1 MKCPKCG
8 SERIQFGTNTSGGG
22 FSFSDACCGSIIL
35 GPLGVLCGA
44 CGSDT
49 KTEEFW
55 ICQDCGYKFSNSEGQ
70 RNQKREERAKQ
81 ISKENYINDKRVKDE
96 VVKTYGTVTEAN
108 RAAAEV
114 LRKKNE
120 TSKKYNEALEKFIA
134 ESGDKKLKKLEKK
147 SEGASDRYFSFL
159 AFFLI
164 AGIVLLVLGLAP
176 IGLILLGIALFM
188 FLKEMWNTVFNK
200 ARVDVKFTNAS
211 PDNQKLYEE
220 MKAAEKEYDEWQKK
234 LTAISNC
241 DTYEQQQE
249 NQQ

>member
-35 GPLGVLCGA
+35 GPLGGLCGA

-55 ICQDCGYKFSNSEGQ
+55 ICQDCGNKFSNSEGQ
-70 RNQKREERAKQ
+70 RNQKREEQSKK
-81 ISKENYINDKRVKDE
+81 ILKENYIKEKQIRDA
-96 VVKTYGTVTEAN
+96 VVKQYGTVTEVNKTATD
-108 RAAAEV
+108 V

-120 TSKKYNEALEKFIA
+120 TSQRYNEALEKFVA
-134 ESGDKKLKKLEKK
+134 ESGDKKLKKLNKK
-147 SEGASDRYFSFL
+147 SEGGSDCYFSVL
-159 AFFLI
+159 TFFLI
-164 AGIVLLVLGLAP
+164 AGIALLVLGLAP

-234 LTAISNC
+234 LKAIGNC
-241 DTYEQQQE
+241 DIYEKQE

>member
-55 ICQDCGYKFSNSEGQ
+55 ICQDCGNKFSNSEGQ
-70 RNQKREERAKQ
+70 RNQRREEQAKQ
-81 ISKENYINDKRVKDE
+81 ISKENYVKDKHIRDE
-96 VVKTYGTVTEAN
+96 VVKQYGTVTEAN
-108 RAAAEV
+108 KTAAEV

-120 TSKKYNEALEKFIA
+120 TSKRYNEALEQFIA
-134 ESGDKKLKKLEKK
+134 ESGDKKLKKLDKK
-147 SEGASDRYFSFL
+147 SEGASDRYFSVL
-159 AFFLI
+159 TFFLI
-164 AGIVLLVLGLAP
+164 AGIALLVLGLAP

-188 FLKEMWNTVFNK
+188 FLKEMWDTIVNK
-200 ARVDVKFTNAS
+200 TRVDVIFANAS
-211 PDNQKLYEE
+211 PDNQKLYDE

-234 LTAISNC
+234 LKAISNC
-241 DTYEQQQE
+241 DTYEQQE

>member
-55 ICQDCGYKFSNSEGQ
+55 ICQGCGNKFSNSEGQ
-70 RNQKREERAKQ
+70 RNQRKEEQAKQ
-81 ISKENYINDKRVKDE
+81 ISKENYIKDRQIRDE
-96 VVKTYGTVTEAN
+96 VVKQYGAVTEAN
-108 RAAAEV
+108 KTAAEV

-120 TSKKYNEALEKFIA
+120 TSKRYNEALEQFIS
-134 ESGDKKLKKLEKK
+134 ESGDKKLKKLDKK
-147 SEGASDRYFSFL
+147 SEGASDRYFSVL

-164 AGIVLLVLGLAP
+164 AGIALLVLGLAP

-188 FLKEMWNTVFNK
+188 FLKEMWNTIFNK

-234 LTAISNC
+234 LKAISNC
-241 DTYEQQQE
+241 DTYEQQE

>member
-55 ICQDCGYKFSNSEGQ
+55 ICQDCGNKFSNSEGQ
-70 RNQKREERAKQ
+70 RNQKKEEQAKQ
-81 ISKENYINDKRVKDE
+81 ISKENYIKDKQIRDE
-96 VVKTYGTVTEAN
+96 VVKQYGTVSEAN
-108 RAAAEV
+108 KTAAEV

-120 TSKKYNEALEKFIA
+120 TSKRYNEALEKFIS
-134 ESGDKKLKKLEKK
+134 ESGDKKLKKLYKK
-147 SEGASDRYFSFL
+147 SEGASDRYFSVL
-159 AFFLI
+159 TFFLI
-164 AGIVLLVLGLAP
+164 AGIALLVLGLAP

-188 FLKEMWNTVFNK
+188 FLKEMWNTIVNET
-200 ARVDVKFTNAS
+200 RVDVKFANAS
-211 PDNQKLYEE
+211 PDNQKLYDE
-220 MKAAEKEYDEWQKK
+220 MKTAEKEYDEWQKK
-234 LTAISNC
+234 LKAIGNC
-241 DTYEQQQE
+241 DTYEQQE
-249 NQQ
+249 NKQ

>member
-55 ICQDCGYKFSNSEGQ
+55 ICQDCGNKFSNSEGQ
-70 RNQKREERAKQ
+70 RNQKREEQAKQ
-81 ISKENYINDKRVKDE
+81 ISKENYIKDKQIRDT
-96 VVKTYGTVTEAN
+96 VVKQYGTVTEAN
-108 RAAAEV
+108 KTAAEV

-120 TSKKYNEALEKFIA
+120 TSERYNEALEKFVA
-134 ESGDKKLKKLEKK
+134 ESGDKKLKKLNKK
-147 SEGASDRYFSFL
+147 SEGGSDRYFSVL
-159 AFFLI
+159 TFFLI
-164 AGIVLLVLGLAP
+164 AGIALLVLGLAP

-211 PDNQKLYEE
+211 PGNQKLYEE

-234 LTAISNC
+234 LKAIGNC
-241 DTYEQQQE
+241 DTYEQQE

>member
-55 ICQDCGYKFSNSEGQ
+55 ICQDCGNKFSNSEGQ
-70 RNQKREERAKQ
+70 RNQKKEEQAKQ
-81 ISKENYINDKRVKDE
+81 ISKENYIKDKQIRDE
-96 VVKTYGTVTEAN
+96 VVKQYSTVSEAN
-108 RAAAEV
+108 KTAAEV

-120 TSKKYNEALEKFIA
+120 TSKRYNEALEKFIS
-134 ESGDKKLKKLEKK
+134 ESGDKKLKKLYKK
-147 SEGASDRYFSFL
+147 SEGASDRYFSVL
-159 AFFLI
+159 TFFLI
-164 AGIVLLVLGLAP
+164 AGIALLVLGLAP

-188 FLKEMWNTVFNK
+188 FLKEMWNTIVNET
-200 ARVDVKFTNAS
+200 RVDVKFANAS
-211 PDNQKLYEE
+211 PDNQKLYDE
-220 MKAAEKEYDEWQKK
+220 MKTAEKEYDEWQKK
-234 LTAISNC
+234 LKAIGNC
-241 DTYEQQQE
+241 DTYEQQE
-249 NQQ
+249 NKQ

>member
-55 ICQDCGYKFSNSEGQ
+55 ICQDCGNKFSNSEGQ
-70 RNQKREERAKQ
+70 RNQRKEEQAKQ
-81 ISKENYINDKRVKDE
+81 ISKENYIKDKQIRDE
-96 VVKTYGTVTEAN
+96 VVKQYGTVTEAN
-108 RAAAEV
+108 KTAAEI

-120 TSKKYNEALEKFIA
+120 TAKCYNEACEKFVA
-134 ESGDKKLKKLEKK
+134 KSDNKKLKKVAKK
-147 SEGASDRYFSFL
+147 AAGASDRYFSFL

-176 IGLILLGIALFM
+176 IGLILLGIALIM
-188 FLKEMWNTVFNK
+188 FLKELWNAIINK
-200 ARVDVKFTNAS
+200 SFVDTKFTDAS

-220 MKAAEKEYDEWQKK
+220 MKAAEKEYEEWQKK
-234 LTAISNC
+234 LKAISNC
-241 DTYEQQQE
+241 DTYEQQE

>member
-8 SERIQFGTNTSGGG
+8 SERILFGTNTSGGG

-35 GPLGVLCGA
+35 GPLGLLCGA

-49 KTEEFW
+49 TTEEFW
-55 ICQDCGYKFSNSEGQ
+55 ICQDCGNKFSNSEGQ
-70 RNQKREERAKQ
+70 RNQKREEQAKQ
-81 ISKENYINDKRVKDE
+81 ISKENYTKDKQVRDTIVKQ
-96 VVKTYGTVTEAN
+96 YGTVTEAN
-108 RAAAEV
+108 KTAAEA

-120 TSKKYNEALEKFIA
+120 TSKRYNEALEKFIS
-134 ESGDKKLKKLEKK
+134 ESGDKKLKKLDKK
-147 SEGASDRYFSFL
+147 SEGASDRYFSIL

-164 AGIVLLVLGLAP
+164 AGIALLVLGLAP

-234 LTAISNC
+234 LKAISNC
-241 DTYEQQQE
+241 DTYEQQE

>member
-55 ICQDCGYKFSNSEGQ
+55 ICQDCGNKFSNSEGQ
-70 RNQKREERAKQ
+70 RNQKKEEQAKQ
-81 ISKENYINDKRVKDE
+81 ISKENYIKDKQIRDE
-96 VVKTYGTVTEAN
+96 VVKQYGTVSEAN
-108 RAAAEV
+108 KTAAEV

-120 TSKKYNEALEKFIA
+120 TSKRYNEALEKFIA
-134 ESGDKKLKKLEKK
+134 ESGNNKLKKLDKK
-147 SEGASDRYFSFL
+147 SEGGSDRYFSVL
-159 AFFLI
+159 TFFLI
-164 AGIVLLVLGLAP
+164 AGIALLVLGLAP

-188 FLKEMWNTVFNK
+188 FLKEIWNTVVNK
-200 ARVDVKFTNAS
+200 TRVDVIFASTS
-211 PDNQKLYEE
+211 PDNQKLYDEK
-220 MKAAEKEYDEWQKK
+220 KAAEKEYDEWQKK
-234 LTAISNC
+234 LKAIGNC
-241 DTYEQQQE
+241 DTYEQKE
-249 NQQ
+249 NQP

>member
-49 KTEEFW
+49 RTEEFW
-55 ICQDCGYKFSNSEGQ
+55 ICQDCGNKFSNSEGQ
-70 RNQKREERAKQ
+70 RNQKRDDQAKQ
-81 ISKENYINDKRVKDE
+81 ISKENYIKDKQIRDE
-96 VVKTYGTVTEAN
+96 VVKQYGTVTEAN
-108 RAAAEV
+108 KTAAEV
-114 LRKKNE
+114 LRRKNE
-120 TSKKYNEALEKFIA
+120 ASKRYNEALEQFIS
-134 ESGDKKLKKLEKK
+134 ESGDRKLKKLDKK
-147 SEGASDRYFSFL
+147 SEGASDRYFSIL

-164 AGIVLLVLGLAP
+164 AGIALLVLGLSP

-200 ARVDVKFTNAS
+200 ARVDVKFTSAS

-234 LTAISNC
+234 LKAISNC
-241 DTYEQQQE
+241 DIYEQQE

>member
-1 MKCPKCG
+1 MRLRK
-8 SERIQFGTNTSGGG
+8 IQFGTNTSGGG

-44 CGSDT
+44 CGSDM

-55 ICQDCGYKFSNSEGQ
+55 ICQDCGNKFSNSEGQ
-70 RNQKREERAKQ
+70 RNQRREEQAKQ
-81 ISKENYINDKRVKDE
+81 ISKENYVKDKQIRDE
-96 VVKTYGTVTEAN
+96 VVKQYGTVTEAN
-108 RAAAEV
+108 KTAAEV

-120 TSKKYNEALEKFIA
+120 TSKRYNEALELFIS
-134 ESGDKKLKKLEKK
+134 ESGDKKLKKLDKK
-147 SEGASDRYFSFL
+147 SEGASDRYFSIL

-164 AGIVLLVLGLAP
+164 AGIALLVLGLAP

-220 MKAAEKEYDEWQKK
+220 MKAAEKEYDEWQNK
-234 LTAISNC
+234 LKAIGNC

-249 NQQ
+249 NLQ